1 MIRSHAREFREAIFP
16 FCNPRLAS
24 CRIGKKETCHL
35 FLAQIYL
42 TLLSPSLASDATTH
56 RKKKKRR
63 KKKERKNSTV
73 FRISSNPEWWKLV
86 VRREGNRIGIRAIY
100 NAIRGKVVEKFARFF
115 AGLVELPV
123 TTSSRNDFF
132 VLDLSLET
140 IFLFINARLATR

>member
-42 TLLSPSLASDATTH
+42 TLLSPSSRATH
-56 RKKKKRR
+56 RK

-123 TTSSRNDFF
+123 TTSS
-132 VLDLSLET
+132 VMTSSYSTYLSKRSFYL
-140 IFLFINARLATR
+140 